1 MNSKE
6 RTVRIDA
13 HQHFWKHNKEEYGWI
28 DDSMK
33 ILRRDFL
40 PQDLVLEL
48 RELRENA
55 IDFTVAVQAR
65 QSLPE
70 TDWLIELAE
79 KNGFI
84 KGVIGWVDLR
94 NDLVERDIENL
105 CQHKKFKGV
114 RHILQGE
121 EDNFFMFRK
130 DFLTGISKLK
140 KFDLTY
146 DILIFSRQIKYVSEL
161 VNKFPD
167 QLFVVDHI
175 AKPFIKKG
183 QLQPWKDYMR
193 QLAKADNVYCKL
205 SGMVTEASWESW
217 KGEDFGPYLEAI
229 LEMFGPTRLMF
240 GSDWPVCTVAAR
252 YEEVLGIVTNFIS
265 SLSDNE
271 QARIMGLNAVD
282 FYNLEI

>member
-13 HQHFWKHNKEEYGWI
+13 HQHFWKYNKEEYGWI
-28 DDSMK
+28 DDSMST
-33 ILRRDFL
+33 LRRDFL
-40 PQDLVLEL
+40 PQDLVL
-48 RELRENA
+48 ELRENA

-65 QSLPE
+65 QSLQE
-70 TDWLIELAE
+70 SNWLIELA
-79 KNGFI
+79 KQNRFI
-84 KGVIGWVDLR
+84 KGVVGWVDLR

-105 CQHKKFKGV
+105 CQHEKFKGV
-114 RHILQGE
+114 RHILQDE

-130 DFLTGISKLK
+130 DFLAGISKLK

-146 DILIFSRQIKYVSEL
+146 DILIFPRQIKYVSEL

-167 QLFVVDHI
+167 QLFVVDHL

-183 QLQPWKDYMR
+183 QLQPWKDYMH

-205 SGMVTEASWESW
+205 SGMVTEDSWDRW
-217 KGEDFGPYLEAI
+217 KDEDFVPYMEAI
-229 LEMFGPTRLMF
+229 LEMFGPARLMF

-252 YEEVLGIVTNFIS
+252 YEEVLCIVTNFIS
-265 SLSDNE
+265 SLSDDE